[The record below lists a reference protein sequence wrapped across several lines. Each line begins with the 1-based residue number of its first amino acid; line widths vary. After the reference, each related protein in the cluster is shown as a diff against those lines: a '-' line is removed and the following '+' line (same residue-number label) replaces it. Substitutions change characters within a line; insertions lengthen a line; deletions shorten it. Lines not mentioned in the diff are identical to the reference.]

1 MADKPEDTALNLIW
15 STQPG
20 SLQGSIEITNDPLPT
35 HLIMTQ
41 DLWQA
46 LHDPTEWAWIS
57 EDPAITAVG
66 PEGLDH
72 GHTLT
77 AAREGT
83 TQYWAHFDASNL
95 WASYKVVQVQADDSI
110 VLKLEGWS
118 VKNEDTER
126 A

>member
-1 MADKPEDTALNLIW
+1 MADKPEDTTLNLIW

-20 SLQGSIEITNDPLPT
+20 SLRGSLEITNDPLPT
-35 HLIMTQ
+35 HLVMTQ

-46 LHDPTEWAWIS
+46 LHDPTKWAWIS
-57 EDPAITAVG
+57 EDPAITAER
-66 PEGLDH
+66 PAEPYDH

-83 TQYWAHFDASNL
+83 AQYWAHFDASNL
-95 WASYKVVQVQADDSI
+95 WASYKVVHVQDNDSV

-118 VKNEDTER
+118 VKEE
-126 A
+126 